1 MKDRRRE
8 RLKALGKVI
17 YNGAAGKMV
26 ASKKYGQFFT
36 PESVASTLVKWAVSG
51 PQDHILDPACG
62 NGEFLWHHRF
72 SVGVEIDPVH
82 ATIARERA
90 ATSPVYQQD
99 FFSWAEQT
107 EERFDAVVGNP
118 PFIRYHGF
126 TGETRTRALR
136 LALRIGAKL
145 PQLTSSWAPFL
156 AVAAGLLKPGGR
168 MAFVVP
174 AEIGHAKYAVPLLWG
189 LARSFSKVQV
199 IAVKHKMFPR
209 LSEDAWLLYTE
220 GFGGKTDHLD
230 FTVREEFFPWENVPK
245 VSAKVSLDALKAAN
259 GRLRR
264 WILPTRVLSAYEELE
279 GAEDMRR
286 LGSVAEVGI
295 GYVTGANA
303 FFHLRPSEARTLE
316 IPPSFLKVSVRKGEY
331 LPVTGRLMPS
341 LVERWLAGDEPV
353 LLLHIEKSSK
363 LPLSVEKYLST
374 ERAKE
379 AQKAFKCAVRNPW
392 YVVPNVTVPHGFLS
406 YMSGSEP
413 RLVENS
419 SRCVATNSV
428 HTVRLKDK
436 IRFGLLQEQWQSP
449 VTRLSCEIEGHPL
462 GGGMLKLEPGEA
474 KRVLL
479 PDHAENSGNGD
490 ERVRPLMEQGI
501 EIMHGWR
508 HYNKTVEGGRAVKR
522 GD

>member
-1 MKDRRRE
+1 
-8 RLKALGKVI
+8 
-17 YNGAAGKMV
+17 MV

-36 PESVASTLVKWAVSG
+36 PESVASTLVKWAVRDLR
-51 PQDHILDPACG
+51 DHILDPACG
-62 NGEFLWHHRF
+62 NGEFLSHHRF

-82 ATIARERA
+82 AAIAMERA
-90 ATSPVYQQD
+90 ATSAVYQQD
-99 FFSWAEQT
+99 FFSWAECT
-107 EERFDAVVGNP
+107 EERFDAIVGNP
-118 PFIRYHGF
+118 PFIRYQGF
-126 TGETRTRALR
+126 TGQTRARALR

-145 PQLTSSWAPFL
+145 PQLASSWAPFL

-174 AEIGHAKYAVPLLWG
+174 AEIGHASYAVPLLWG

-220 GFGGKTDHLD
+220 GFRGKTDHLD
-230 FTVREEFFPWENVPK
+230 FTVCEGFSPSQDVPR
-245 VSAKVSLDALKAAN
+245 VAAKVSLDALRAAN

-264 WILPTRVLSAYEELE
+264 WVLPTRVLSAYESLE
-279 GAEDMRR
+279 AAEGMHR

-295 GYVTGANA
+295 GYVTGAND
-303 FFHLRPSEARTLE
+303 FFHLRPSEARRLE

-341 LVERWLAGDEPV
+341 LVKRWLAEDAPV
-353 LLLHIEKSSK
+353 LFLHIEKNSK

-374 ERAKE
+374 ERANE
-379 AQKAFKCAVRNPW
+379 AQKAFKCVVRNPW

-413 RLVENS
+413 RLVENRS
-419 SRCVATNSV
+419 QCVATNSV

-436 IRFGLLQEQWQSP
+436 IRFGLLQEQWRSP

-479 PDHAENSGNGD
+479 PNHAGNSGNGD
-490 ERVRPLMEQGI
+490 EHARLLMEEGI
-501 EIMHGWR
+501 KVMHGWR
-508 HYNKTVEGGRAVKR
+508 HYHKAAEGGSCL
-522 GD
+522 